1 MKTKHDLSRE
11 AGALFTCLLLL
22 SACESPDWGDRA
34 MEFARNDIRPLSEKY
49 SEASLSSRWALAME
63 AALLESH
70 AKLSEIM
77 QGAALLSQEQSKAV
91 DSLDLTRTDAPD
103 PDADVRYLLDHGHR
117 MARLGDLHNRAQA
130 VGRGLGELEGLCSN
144 RRVFDESGL
153 ARDGRMALPALDQ
166 RDVQFAV
173 AGPGVALTSAG
184 ALTVP
189 VIGWVFAGS
198 TTIGSAI
205 EAKLTLDQN
214 DKLKAAARVAS
225 RNLLQGDP
233 LFESSR
239 RLCATH
245 WEAAQ
250 PAVAEYQST
259 LAALLD
265 QIKVLTALFEKQAE
279 VVSARI
285 GRRLLAARLATSELG
300 QSVRD
305 SALRLRVEE
314 QLDRK
319 RKWNLRFRDLFAV
332 AVDAAELVRPQGN
345 QPDWLASCVRA
356 RIASEEL
363 QELVRNSDISLDGFS
378 PREQREQSELL
389 VELNRMLQAGG
400 CLK

>member
-1 MKTKHDLSRE
+1 MKTKHCLSRE

-34 MEFARNDIRPLSEKY
+34 LEFARNDIRPLSEKY

-70 AKLSEIM
+70 AKLSEITHE
-77 QGAALLSQEQSKAV
+77 ATLLSQEQSRAV
-91 DSLDLTRTDAPD
+91 NSLDLTRTDAPD

-117 MARLGDLHNRAQA
+117 MARLGYLHNRAQA
-130 VGRGLGELEGLCSN
+130 VGRGLGELEALCSN

-166 RDVQFAV
+166 KDVQFAV

-189 VIGWVFAGS
+189 VIGWVFAGI

-205 EAKLTLDQN
+205 EATLTFDQN

-225 RNLLQGDP
+225 RNLLQGDQ

-245 WEAAQ
+245 WEAVQ
-250 PAVAEYQST
+250 PAVGEYQRT

-279 VVSARI
+279 AVSVRI

-305 SALRLRVEE
+305 FALRLRVEE
-314 QLDRK
+314 QLGRK

-332 AVDAAELVRPQGN
+332 AVDAAELVRPQGD
-345 QPDWLASCVRA
+345 QPEWLASCVRA
-356 RIASEEL
+356 RIATEEL
-363 QELVRNSDISLDGFS
+363 QELIRNSDISLDGFS
-378 PREQREQSELL
+378 PREQREQSDLL